1 MALFI
6 NIKVK
11 GKSTKIIPN
20 VLSRV
25 YKFAAFE
32 GEVLTFRVTDLNG
45 KESEKSINVRN
56 ELNQAWSF
64 VTTRAARHKP
74 CNDYFKTLRRQK
86 TLQQILDEGE
96 IVLHCLVPKEGHSY
110 EDLPDADTAGRDI
123 GINPLRFLDMPIA
136 LAPILIH
143 ELAHVAG
150 ATTNPRDKDAIA
162 AERALKHCL
171 CASQFR
177 PDALGAL
184 QKIDLP
190 GYEDSRLA

>member
-6 NIKVK
+6 DIKNQ
-11 GKSTKIIPN
+11 GKSTRVIPN

-32 GEVLTFRVTDLNG
+32 QEVLTFRVTELNG
-45 KESEKSINVRN
+45 KEVEKRVNVRS

-64 VTTRAARHKP
+64 VTQRAARHKP
-74 CNDYFKTLRRQK
+74 CNEYFKTLRRKK
-86 TLQQILDEGE
+86 TLQQVLDEGD
-96 IVLHCLVPKEGHSY
+96 IVLHCLLPKEGHTF

-123 GINPLRFLDMPIA
+123 AINPLRFLDMPIV
-136 LAPILIH
+136 LGPILIH

-171 CASQFR
+171 CAAQFR
-177 PDALGAL
+177 PGALGAI
-184 QKIDLP
+184 QKIELP